1 MVKFAFRGETLQ
13 ASRDDSSSPTTAL
26 NSPTPFKIRVSIAS
40 QQLDLVSSDGAI
52 LASWPVSTSRF
63 GIGFEEGSFRTPT
76 GQFRILEKIG
86 DGASPWAVFKSR
98 KPTGDIASPEVEGE
112 EDLILSRILWLE
124 GLDQEN
130 ANTRDRYIYL
140 HGTNQ
145 ESLIGTPASH
155 GCVRL
160 RNLDMIELYDR
171 VDPGTWVEIIP

>member
-1 MVKFAFRGETLQ
+1 MNPPPL
-13 ASRDDSSSPTTAL
+13 S
-26 NSPTPFKIRVSIAS
+26 KIRVSIAS
-40 QQLDLVSSDGAI
+40 QRLDLLSPEGEI
-52 LASWPVSTSRF
+52 IASWPVSTSRF
-63 GIGFEEGSFRTPT
+63 GLGFEEGSFRTPT

-98 KPTGDIASPEVEGE
+98 KPTGAIASPEDAGE

-130 ANTRDRYIYL
+130 ANTRDRYIYV

-171 VDPGTWVEIIP
+171 VVPGTPLEIIP